1 MQLAKKSSSGDKKR
15 VSDPVCDEVV
25 WYDKADLK
33 PIRRTVSTDYWVL
46 TADYCVADDDRNCQ
60 VNDLTRG

>member
-33 PIRRTVSTDYWVL
+33 PIRRTVSTDY
-46 TADYCVADDDRNCQ
+46 
-60 VNDLTRG
+60 